1 MKKESEEH
9 AVRLRALLGLP
20 MTAPPKEF
28 LNVPLP
34 ADEAVM
40 LQRREAYLRKNPL
53 FEESEQV
60 KTDMGKELG
69 SLFNR
74 PVKEQAESILAY
86 EKERKDYYWGQY
98 LELMEKKQRLME
110 MNAHLQS
117 MQGFISSFV
126 YNFDEIRAEPE
137 RILDKIKQFREEAE
151 KIKRNT
157 EIEEA
162 YSEERREIGT
172 AFSGELEQMHK
183 KEEAQ

>member
-1 MKKESEEH
+1 M
-9 AVRLRALLGLP
+9 
-20 MTAPPKEF
+20 
-28 LNVPLP
+28 
-34 ADEAVM
+34 D
-40 LQRREAYLRKNPL
+40 
-53 FEESEQV
+53 
-60 KTDMGKELG
+60 
-69 SLFNR
+69 
-74 PVKEQAESILAY
+74 
-86 EKERKDYYWGQY
+86 
-98 LELMEKKQRLME
+98 

-172 AFSGELEQMHK
+172 AFRGELEQMHK